1 MLLLRRRARV
11 AREHEVRSY
20 RLVAASRGRVTQCAI
35 VVAGQRCTRVSSVSP
50 SDRRS
55 TQQSARRALARGL
68 SPAQATQHQ
77 RIARRAFPRSPRA
90 MPAAA
95 FLAFLRSVDG
105 ATDKDAPFFDGIA
118 KALENNG
125 LGNPSELAGCQYGD
139 LDLGQSGALSASA
152 KAHLRRA
159 LEKANAREVRRPR
172 WFAGTR
178 VALSAA
184 EGGAEC
190 RERERAPGRPR
201 AAPARVFAVGQ

>member
-1 MLLLRRRARV
+1 MASSRARSTRAGRPFV
-11 AREHEVRSY
+11 SPRRGVTRTGNSL
-20 RLVAASRGRVTQCAI
+20 RNRGRLSAMH
-35 VVAGQRCTRVSSVSP
+35 ARVFGIP
-50 SDRRS
+50 LGRRL

-68 SPAQATQHQ
+68 SPARGTRHQ